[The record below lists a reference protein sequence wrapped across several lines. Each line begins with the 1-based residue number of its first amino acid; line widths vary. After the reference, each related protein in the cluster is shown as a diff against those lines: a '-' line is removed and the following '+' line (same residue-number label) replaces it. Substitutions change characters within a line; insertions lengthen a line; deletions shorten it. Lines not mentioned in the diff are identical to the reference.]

1 MNELKQLLPENH
13 IKVVESVNNWQE
25 AVKLASEP
33 LEREKLITQ
42 TYVGNM
48 IESVDNHGPYMVLA
62 DYFALMHAQP
72 GKGVKK
78 QSMSL
83 LITKEAIDL
92 EGKPVKIFLILA
104 AKDSQSHLKSLQE
117 IMEVFM
123 DEQKYQVILSGDK
136 SKIIKLFK

>member
-13 IKVVESVNNWQE
+13 IKVVESANNWQE

-42 TYVGNM
+42 TYVENM